1 LDQDMLDADAIKRFL
16 RPFGATLDR
25 PAVFQDVVGQ
35 RVVVGREMFASRVG
49 GDLLVAESGMS
60 KKWLM
65 LAAEALRRPAEIWVR
80 LDWVESLKKAVV
92 RRRYL
97 ASLQVS
103 GEAAPVQVVVELDA
117 NGWAASAAVVQPG
130 QQPLAPYRQGVRLYQ
145 EA

>member
-1 LDQDMLDADAIKRFL
+1 
-16 RPFGATLDR
+16 
-25 PAVFQDVVGQ
+25 
-35 RVVVGREMFASRVG
+35 
-49 GDLLVAESGMS
+49 MS

-117 NGWAASAAVVQPG
+117 NGWA
-130 QQPLAPYRQGVRLYQ
+130 
-145 EA
+145 